1 MRYSPSLQWA
11 ICLTVLLSVAGFS
24 MPAPVLTPLFLDT
37 EKELFTALQGL
48 DQVARVWW
56 LGAVILL
63 YPIGQLFGA
72 PLFGRYSD
80 KVGRKQILQFTLMG
94 VAIGYLGMV
103 VAIHTGNLWLL
114 VISRLGAGF
123 FNSNVAIAQA
133 IAADISTPESKPRL
147 FARINMALNLGWI
160 IGPLSGGYAAYAWND
175 YSLPFVFGMSLALVN
190 MLMITLWLPG
200 IKPNAEQRQQAQA
213 RHLQT
218 SRWALLKDAKLAPLF
233 ALTLFSYLA
242 ISMYFSYFNV
252 YTVDV
257 FDFGPREIAWSAVCI
272 SIPMMFGSWI
282 GARLKARMKTSN
294 LGMVGH
300 GLMAAGMLTLP
311 LMDTLEGFA
320 LTLLFTGV
328 GMTISEL
335 ATSLVVSNEAS
346 EAQQGEAMGMYRS
359 VSMGSEL
366 AAVALGSVLI
376 MVGVH
381 WVFLAAGT
389 FAAVAGYGF
398 RMRRQAVARAKLSVA

>member
-1 MRYSPSLQWA
+1 
-11 ICLTVLLSVAGFS
+11 

-80 KVGRKQILQFTLMG
+80 RIGRKQVLQFTLLG
-94 VAIGYLGMV
+94 VATGYLGMV
-103 VAIHTGNLWLL
+103 VAIYTGSLWLL

-200 IKPNAEQRQQAQA
+200 IKPSAEQRQQAQA

-257 FDFGPREIAWSAVCI
+257 FDFGPR
-272 SIPMMFGSWI
+272 
-282 GARLKARMKTSN
+282 K
-294 LGMVGH
+294 
-300 GLMAAGMLTLP
+300 LP
-311 LMDTLEGFA
+311 
-320 LTLLFTGV
+320 GV
-328 GMTISEL
+328 L
-335 ATSLVVSNEAS
+335 YAS
-346 EAQQGEAMGMYRS
+346 
-359 VSMGSEL
+359 
-366 AAVALGSVLI
+366 
-376 MVGVH
+376 
-381 WVFLAAGT
+381 VF
-389 FAAVAGYGF
+389 
-398 RMRRQAVARAKLSVA
+398 R